1 MEETTKEFGSEK
13 LDVTLFKEFEGKG
26 LTGLA
31 NLGNTCFANSALQCL
46 SHTYEL
52 NLFLNKGSYKKR
64 LNNKP
69 DSLILCEWDN
79 LRKMMWSENCIILQV
94 DLLEQFKRWHV

>member
-13 LDVTLFKEFEGKG
+13 LDITLFKDFEGKG

-31 NLGNTCFANSALQCL
+31 NLGNTCFANSALPCL
-46 SHTYEL
+46 SNTYEL
-52 NLFLNKGSYKKR
+52 NLFLNKESYKKR

-69 DSLILCEWDN
+69 DSLNLCKWDN
-79 LRKMMWSENCIILQV
+79 
-94 DLLEQFKRWHV
+94 